1 MVYNPRLPETSTAL
15 SRPKATLPISETAV
29 MLMRTEI
36 SLVTISLLLMLTVLC
51 ASSVQAQNSDG
62 PVATLSP
69 PTSGAKANTKA
80 NDSQQSLNAT
90 STDSAVAAQRFN
102 DSGLML
108 YEEGNYEEAATAFR
122 QALKLTPQ
130 NAEAHYGL
138 GITQYSLKAFK
149 DSLESLKQAI
159 RYKPD
164 WPEAHFRLGLVS
176 YVLGQKKQATEE
188 YNKLLKLNSP
198 LANSLYRVIREDDPK
213 SNLTPPPAREEGSVI
228 PVSSAVRESEPS
240 SGNDVSQP
248 SGNGS
253 AISDQASGAS
263 ETVSNP
269 ANSSVSTPPPTA
281 NIPLTDIYR
290 VGVGDVLDI
299 RLLNSASNRSTLYTV
314 MPGGLIDLPVAGGA
328 IVVAGLT
335 TDEIQQRI
343 SSELQRRAV
352 QDGTRIAVGIRE
364 YASHSVIV
372 TGLVNHPGPKFLR
385 REAVPL
391 YVLMAEVQ
399 LRLDAGRITV
409 MRGGSTAQT
418 VDLSDPTALNFLVQA
433 GDVITVSAR
442 PQEFYYVGGRINY
455 PGQKVFQ
462 PGITLLQAILAAG
475 GVSRENDHKVQISRE
490 AAAGR
495 LTTIRYSLKDIKA
508 GKIPDPKLQAGDRV
522 EVVK

>member
-1 MVYNPRLPETSTAL
+1 
-15 SRPKATLPISETAV
+15 

-36 SLVTISLLLMLTVLC
+36 SLVSISLLLTLTIIC
-51 ASSVQAQNSDG
+51 ASSVQAQNG
-62 PVATLSP
+62 GEPVATLST
-69 PTSGAKANTKA
+69 PTSEARTNKKVDG
-80 NDSQQSLNAT
+80 SQQSLNPT
-90 STDSAVAAQRFN
+90 TDSLVAAQRLQ
-102 DSGLML
+102 DSGQML

-122 QALKLTPQ
+122 QAIKLAPQ

-149 DSLESLKQAI
+149 DAAESLKLAA

-176 YVLGQKKQATEE
+176 YVLGQKKQAAEE
-188 YNKLLKLNSP
+188 YNTLLKLNSP

-213 SNLTPPPAREEGSVI
+213 SSLTPPPVREESSVI
-228 PVSSAVRESEPS
+228 PVSTAIRESEPS
-240 SGNDVSQP
+240 SGNDISRS
-248 SGNGS
+248 SGDGPTNT
-253 AISDQASGAS
+253 DQASAAS
-263 ETVSNP
+263 ETAGDP
-269 ANSSVSTPPPTA
+269 ANSSVPTPVPAA
-281 NIPLTDIYR
+281 NIPLTDLYR

-299 RLLNSASNRSTLYTV
+299 RLLNSATNRSTLYTV

-328 IVVAGLT
+328 IVVGGLT

-343 SSELQRRAV
+343 SNELQRRAV
-352 QDGTRIAVGIRE
+352 QDGSRISVGVRE
-364 YASHSVIV
+364 YSSHSVIV

-391 YVLMAEVQ
+391 YVLMAEAQ

-409 MRGGSTAQT
+409 MRGGRTAQT

-433 GDVITVSAR
+433 GDIITVSAR

-490 AAAGR
+490 ASAGR
-495 LTTIRYSLKDIKA
+495 LTTMRYSLRDIKA
-508 GKIPDPKLQAGDRV
+508 GKVPDPKLQPGDRV

>member
-1 MVYNPRLPETSTAL
+1 MVYNPRLSETPAAL
-15 SRPKATLPISETAV
+15 SRPKATLQMSETVV

-36 SLVTISLLLMLTVLC
+36 SLVSISLLLTLTIIC
-51 ASSVQAQNSDG
+51 APSVQAQNG
-62 PVATLSP
+62 GEPVATLSTP
-69 PTSGAKANTKA
+69 ISEAKASTKE
-80 NDSQQSLNAT
+80 NDSQQSLNPT
-90 STDSAVAAQRFN
+90 STDSAVAAQRLH

-108 YEEGNYEEAATAFR
+108 YEEGNYEEAATAFK
-122 QALKLTPQ
+122 QAIKLAPQ

-149 DSLESLKQAI
+149 DASESLKLAT

-176 YVLGQKKQATEE
+176 YVLGQKEQTTEE
-188 YNKLLKLNSP
+188 YNKLLKLKSP
-198 LANSLYRVIREDDPK
+198 LASSLYRLIREDDPK
-213 SNLTPPPAREEGSVI
+213 SGITPPPAREEDSVI
-228 PVSSAVRESEPS
+228 PVSSAVRETEPS
-240 SGNDVSQP
+240 SGNDISRSS
-248 SGNGS
+248 SGGS
-253 AISDQASGAS
+253 ANTDQASGAS
-263 ETVSNP
+263 ETAGDP
-269 ANSSVSTPPPTA
+269 ANLSLSIPAPATD
-281 NIPLTDIYR
+281 IPLTDLYR

-299 RLLNSASNRSTLYTV
+299 RLLSSATNRSTLYTV

-328 IVVAGLT
+328 IVVGGLT
-335 TDEIQQRI
+335 TDEIQQLI
-343 SSELQRRAV
+343 SNELQRRAV
-352 QDGTRIAVGIRE
+352 QDGSGISVGIRE
-364 YASHSVIV
+364 YTSHSVIV
-372 TGLVNHPGPKFLR
+372 TGLVNHPGRKFLR

-433 GDVITVSAR
+433 GDVITVSDR

-490 AAAGR
+490 TTAGK
-495 LTTIRYSLKDIKA
+495 LTTIRYSLRDIKA
-508 GKIPDPKLQAGDRV
+508 GKIPDPKLQPGDRV